1 MKDGKRITSAAS
13 QDRSPGADPAVTM
26 LLRGAYAPPAENYW
40 EGLEGRILALTRN
53 AVPEPAISLWSS
65 FSEWR
70 TVGLI
75 AATIA
80 LVVTGATLLREQTL
94 KQTTEHMA
102 AGTAIFSADGLP
114 EGVPVM
120 ISIKAK
126 DSIPEFDAERYLDPF
141 GR

>member
-1 MKDGKRITSAAS
+1 MKDGKRINSAANLE
-13 QDRSPGADPAVTM
+13 RSPGADPATTM
-26 LLRGAYAPPAENYW
+26 LLRGAYAPPVESYW
-40 EGLEGRILALTRN
+40 DGLEGRIMARVRD

-80 LVVTGATLLREQTL
+80 LVVTGATLIHERGLQE
-94 KQTTEHMA
+94 TTEHMA